1 LPVSLNPSRRGR
13 SFQVLIRMD
22 VSICCVSQPLP
33 AREVISRKYAESGFD
48 FSGILVSTPPGEGGH
63 FKSLQ
68 ESLQESK
75 KGLNPSRRGRSFQVG
90 CRDSDAHKRA

>member
-33 AREVISRKYAESGFD
+33 AREVISSHMGQL
-48 FSGILVSTPPGEGGH
+48 FSMG
-63 FKSLQ
+63 
-68 ESLQESK
+68 
-75 KGLNPSRRGRSFQVG
+75 
-90 CRDSDAHKRA
+90 